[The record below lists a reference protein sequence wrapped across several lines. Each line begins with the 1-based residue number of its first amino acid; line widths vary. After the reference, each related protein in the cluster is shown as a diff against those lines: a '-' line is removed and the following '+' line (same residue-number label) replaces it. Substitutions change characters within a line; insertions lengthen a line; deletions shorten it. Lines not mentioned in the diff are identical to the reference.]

1 MLWEALAQEGVGTE
15 HGAELATVGVVN
27 RGPSELDADAPLSA
41 ATFTLPLS
49 GGCGCA
55 AGDGPSGAWIWVIGG
70 LVGVRRRRIQ
80 TR

>member
-1 MLWEALAQEGVGTE
+1 MGTQ

-27 RGPSELDADAPLSA
+27 LGPSALDADAPLSS
-41 ATFTLPLS
+41 ATFTLTLS
-49 GGCGCA
+49 GGCGCGCA
-55 AGDGPSGAWIWVIGG
+55 ASAGPSGAWIWVLGG